1 MVSLLEEKEEILF
14 ELLRALGFC
23 KRIKD
28 KKKKKT
34 QMLTQLL
41 KLKTQLSYFNATW
54 TNAMMKIEFPRAWT
68 EYDILSKTI

>member
-28 KKKKKT
+28 KKKKKN
-34 QMLTQLL
+34 
-41 KLKTQLSYFNATW
+41 SNVNAT
-54 TNAMMKIEFPRAWT
+54 P
-68 EYDILSKTI
+68 

>member
-1 MVSLLEEKEEILF
+1 
-14 ELLRALGFC
+14 
-23 KRIKD
+23 
-28 KKKKKT
+28 
-34 QMLTQLL
+34 MLTQLL